1 MTASDGPPFAAR
13 ISALFAML
21 APCLKALSV
30 RSFKITDWARGLMK
44 NTDYD
49 LRSFGVHRSE
59 YPALR
64 SRSLVIAKVTNWLV
78 KIHADESLVI
88 PVLQR
93 NRRTGCDK
101 EQRHRVLIHE
111 F

>member
-30 RSFKITDWARGLMK
+30 RSFKITDWARGLLK

-64 SRSLVIAKVTNWLV
+64 SRSLVIAKVTNWPV
-78 KIHADESLVI
+78 KITRTKALSPSGSSAQPPRRLR
-88 PVLQR
+88 QR
-93 NRRTGCDK
+93 AAAPCLDP
-101 EQRHRVLIHE
+101 
-111 F
+111 